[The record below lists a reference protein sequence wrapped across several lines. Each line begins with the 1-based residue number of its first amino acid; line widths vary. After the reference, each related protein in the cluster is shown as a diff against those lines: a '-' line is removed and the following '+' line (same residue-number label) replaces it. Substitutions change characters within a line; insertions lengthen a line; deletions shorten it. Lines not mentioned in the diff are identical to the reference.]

1 MQTATGNSDVP
12 LHQLPRLF
20 VESDLAEGAYVALEE
35 AQAHYL
41 IRVMRRGVG
50 EKLVM
55 FNGRDG
61 EWLARIAEAGKRDA
75 RVELLQCLRVQ
86 QAGPDIWLMFA
97 PIKHGHMDFLVEKAT
112 ELGAS
117 RLMPVLTR
125 RAIVNRV
132 NDEKMRKH
140 AMEAAEQSERL
151 DVPRIEPLQPL
162 EAHLANWPKERLL
175 VFADEG
181 GGTPIAELAG
191 NIASAVPLALLIGPE
206 GGFTQEERTRL
217 RGLPQV
223 RPTALGPRILRADT
237 AALAALACLQAIWG
251 DGANRPELRSVA
263 P

>member
-1 MQTATGNSDVP
+1 MQTATDNSDVP

-20 VESDLAEGAYVALEE
+20 VANDLLEGETVALEE

-41 IRVMRRGVG
+41 IRVMRRTVG

-55 FNGRDG
+55 FNGHDG
-61 EWLARIAEAGKRDA
+61 EWLARIAEVGKRDA
-75 RVELLQCLRVQ
+75 RVELLQRLRAQ

-97 PIKHGHMDFLVEKAT
+97 PLKHGHMDFLVEKAT
-112 ELGAS
+112 ELGAA

-125 RAIVNRV
+125 RSIVNRV

-140 AMEAAEQSERL
+140 AVEAAEQSERL
-151 DVPRIEPLQPL
+151 DVPDIEALQPL
-162 EAHLANWPKERLL
+162 EHYLANWPQERLL

-181 GGTPIAELAG
+181 GGTPIAALAG
-191 NIASAVPLALLIGPE
+191 SIASAVPLALLIGPE

-217 RGLPQV
+217 HGLPQV
-223 RPTALGPRILRADT
+223 KPAALGPRILRADT

-251 DGANRPELRSVA
+251 DGAGVPELRSVA